1 MKESSSRLADRENR
15 RSTSYPHR
23 RSLFSR
29 LAGWCASTV
38 WRTCVDRR
46 DRRPL
51 LIRATAH
58 LTILVLGL
66 TAVGLSGMAIPTPR
80 IVAGAGGSSQ
90 RNAAFN
96 AAANTSA
103 TSATPLPSPDDA
115 TEMQLDRSGDDD
127 TIARQAVPHTTF
139 PDRPRAEV
147 ITHTVQQDET
157 LWTIAAQYDL
167 VPETLAWSNR
177 EAIQDAPWLIQ
188 PGLQLFILPV
198 DGVYHTV
205 REDETPSGIA
215 EAYEVDESAL
225 YNEWNNIEEGEPLE
239 EGQLLVVPGG
249 QGDEIEWEPPQP
261 DPVYNYGYSGAS
273 AAAPAPSN
281 WFILPTGRRLVSGWY
296 FHDPRNPT
304 HIGLDYK
311 CHLGDPLYAADSGL
325 VTIAGWNGGYGILVE
340 VNHGNGFLTRYG
352 HFSQLVVGP
361 GQAVHQGDLLG
372 YCGSTGWST
381 GPHLHFEILL
391 NGVPQ
396 DPMAYHP

>member
-1 MKESSSRLADRENR
+1 MD
-15 RSTSYPHR
+15 
-23 RSLFSR
+23 
-29 LAGWCASTV
+29 
-38 WRTCVDRR
+38 WRDT
-46 DRRPL
+46 RPL

-58 LTILVLGL
+58 LTILALGL
-66 TAVGLSGMAIPTPR
+66 TAVGLSGVAMPAPQ

-90 RNAAFN
+90 RNAVFHSTTN
-96 AAANTSA
+96 ISTEPAA
-103 TSATPLPSPDDA
+103 PLPQPEVQGG
-115 TEMQLDRSGDDD
+115 TQLDRSGDGD

-167 VPETLAWSNR
+167 APETIAWSNR

-188 PGLQLFILPV
+188 PGLELFVLPV

-205 REDETPSGIA
+205 REGDTRSSIA
-215 EAYEVDESAL
+215 EEYGVDESAL
-225 YNEWNNIEEGEPLE
+225 YNEWNDLDEDDPLQ

-249 QGDEIEWEPPQP
+249 QGDEIVWEPPQP
-261 DPVYNYGYSGAS
+261 ASTQPQYYRYSAS
-273 AAAPAPSN
+273 SAPAPNN
-281 WFILPTGRRLVSGWY
+281 WFILPTGSRLVSGWY

-311 CHLGDPLYAADSGL
+311 CHLGDPLYAADSGI
-325 VTIAGWNGGYGILVE
+325 VTIAGWNGGYGILAE
-340 VNHGNGFLTRYG
+340 VVHGNGFLTRYG
-352 HFSQLVVGP
+352 HFSQLAVSP
-361 GQAVHQGDLLG
+361 GQPVHQGDVLG

-381 GPHLHFEILL
+381 GPHLHFEIRY

-396 DPMAYHP
+396 DPMAYQP